1 MKEARTLAKDKK
13 RDIQGYEVTHAV
25 ELAGGEVIFAEN
37 KEVEQRYLVCDNSWD
52 NPLGIDLYKN
62 GVISA
67 DFLEMIKE
75 FTRRLSERVAAVE
88 TERETRGIPFQ
99 TLTAEDCYPKGET
112 DLNGCVVVIKPEKL
126 APEYRSIDN
135 QLALCT
141 GGFGAS
147 PNSRG
152 RAVFCQ
158 NLITGKTTQWNRD
171 DIVGTVSAERLP
183 DWARINLD
191 ALRKPAEKESV
202 IDKIQQGKQDQTQ
215 PKSTHKKR
223 EKGGPE
229 L

>member
-1 MKEARTLAKDKK
+1 MADKK
-13 RDIQGYEVTHAV
+13 RMIQGIDGYEVKQAI
-25 ELAGGEVIFAEN
+25 ELAGGEVILAEN
-37 KEVEQRYLVCDNSWD
+37 KTAEARYLVCDCSWD
-52 NPLGIDLYKN
+52 NPFSVELYQN
-62 GVISA
+62 AVGSA
-67 DFLEMIKE
+67 DFLEMMKE

-88 TERETRGIPFQ
+88 TERETRSIPFQ

-171 DIVGTVSAERLP
+171 DIAGTVSAERLP

-202 IDKIQQGKQDQTQ
+202 VDKIRQGQQATESNKPAQ
-215 PKSTHKKR
+215 KKR
-223 EKGGPE
+223 DKGGPE